1 MVMQETFRPDKQ
13 KHAAKCLPIYRLL
26 VLVAG
31 ILLLIPEANPA
42 RLFFLT
48 NADIPLLT
56 TATSLSSLLLP
67 SALEK
72 YGGWLK
78 EELLFFLQFSAIVQ
92 VSGIFLSSIA
102 ACLSL
107 GNNRMK
113 KCAVRFAVPGAVA
126 LLLGLCVLLI
136 TVSQITDMR
145 KDVAPIFPFGM
156 ISWSVF
162 GIGLLALS
170 VYLFSDIKKEK
181 SEEKMQI
188 AVQYKLFLMLLPVL
202 ILTFIFSYLPVYGW
216 RLAFFNN
223 SGKPYQRTFV
233 NIQWFSYMFEN
244 TSVLFDLL
252 RVLRNTLIMSGLTL
266 IGSIVPLMFA
276 AFMYEIRSKKMSYTL
291 QTAVIIP
298 GFLSWPVIF
307 SVAVAIF
314 SPDGFFNHFLI
325 NIFNYFSDTNYL
337 KFSDSIWMQMTLWYL
352 WKNIGINSIIYLV
365 AMSTI
370 DKNLFEAAKL
380 EGATPWQRI
389 RHISL
394 PSLKSLFSIM
404 LLMGFS
410 EVLSSDLPQYLLFA
424 NEENASL
431 LTTLD
436 LYIYNIGVQQDIVP
450 YSTVISICKSIFGLL
465 VFFMINRISL
475 SVRKEKII

>member
-1 MVMQETFRPDKQ
+1 MVMQETSRPDKQ

-48 NADIPLLT
+48 TADIPLLT

-78 EELLFFLQFSAIVQ
+78 EDHLFFLQFSAIIQ

-102 ACLSL
+102 
-107 GNNRMK
+107 
-113 KCAVRFAVPGAVA
+113 AVRFAVPGAVA

-188 AVQYKLFLMLLPVL
+188 AVQYKLFLILLPVL
-202 ILTFIFSYLPVYGW
+202 ILTFIFS
-216 RLAFFNN
+216 NC
-223 SGKPYQRTFV
+223 
-233 NIQWFSYMFEN
+233 I
-244 TSVLFDLL
+244 LL
-252 RVLRNTLIMSGLTL
+252 S
-266 IGSIVPLMFA
+266 
-276 AFMYEIRSKKMSYTL
+276 
-291 QTAVIIP
+291 
-298 GFLSWPVIF
+298 
-307 SVAVAIF
+307 
-314 SPDGFFNHFLI
+314 
-325 NIFNYFSDTNYL
+325 
-337 KFSDSIWMQMTLWYL
+337 
-352 WKNIGINSIIYLV
+352 
-365 AMSTI
+365 
-370 DKNLFEAAKL
+370 
-380 EGATPWQRI
+380 
-389 RHISL
+389 
-394 PSLKSLFSIM
+394 
-404 LLMGFS
+404 
-410 EVLSSDLPQYLLFA
+410 
-424 NEENASL
+424 
-431 LTTLD
+431 
-436 LYIYNIGVQQDIVP
+436 
-450 YSTVISICKSIFGLL
+450 
-465 VFFMINRISL
+465 
-475 SVRKEKII
+475 